1 MFRTEIEPQD
11 SSIKIDYQSKI
22 LTLGSCFSDS
32 IGQRLTEAKFQSEV
46 NPFGTIFNPLSIFE
60 LMELSLE
67 RSEILD
73 AAILKRDGYYLNYK
87 FHSSFRAKTKDTLHK
102 RMEEA
107 LTKVAQQLKEANF
120 IFITLGTAWVYEQN
134 KSHMLVANC
143 HKTPQKEF
151 TRRLLSVE
159 EIVPAFFALKEVIN
173 QFNPEVQFIFT
184 VSPVRHTRDTL
195 KLNSVSKSVLRS
207 AAYYMEDM
215 APDVHYFPAYE
226 IMMDDLRDYRFYE
239 KDLIHP
245 NEQAI
250 DYIWEQFV
258 QTYLDK
264 RDQTTLEKWNKLQM
278 ALNHK
283 PFNPKSGGHQKFL
296 SKTLDQLKQLGKE
309 LPLDKEIENFKKQL
323 K

>member
-1 MFRTEIEPQD
+1 MFRTEIEPLYNPV
-11 SSIKIDYQSKI
+11 KISYKSKI

-107 LTKVAQQLKEANF
+107 LTKVAQQLKEADF
-120 IFITLGTAWVYEQN
+120 IFITLGTSWVYEQN

-151 TRRLLSVE
+151 SRRLLAVE
-159 EIVPAFFALKEVIN
+159 EVVPAFFNLKEIISQHN
-173 QFNPEVQFIFT
+173 PKAQFVFT

-195 KLNSVSKSVLRS
+195 KLNSVSKSVLRT
-207 AAYYMEDM
+207 ACHYMEDM

-250 DYIWEQFV
+250 DYIWEQFI
-258 QTYLDK
+258 QSYLNSE
-264 RDQTTLEKWNKLQM
+264 DQTTLEKWNKLRM

-296 SKTLDQLKQLGKE
+296 KNTLSQLQELGKK
-309 LPLDKEIENFKKQL
+309 LPLKEEIANISKQL

>member
-1 MFRTEIEPQD
+1 
-11 SSIKIDYQSKI
+11 
-22 LTLGSCFSDS
+22 
-32 IGQRLTEAKFQSEV
+32 
-46 NPFGTIFNPLSIFE
+46 
-60 LMELSLE
+60 MELSLE

-73 AAILKRDGYYLNYK
+73 AAVLKRDGYYLNYK

-107 LTKVAQQLKEANF
+107 LTKVSQQLKEANF

-134 KSHMLVANC
+134 KTHMLVANC

-258 QTYLDK
+258 QTYLAK
-264 RDQTTLEKWNKLQM
+264 KDQATLEKWNKLQM

-309 LPLDKEIENFKKQL
+309 LPLDKEIENLNKQL

>member
-46 NPFGTIFNPLSIFE
+46 NPYGTIFNPLSIFE

-73 AAILKRDGYYLNYK
+73 AAVLKRDGYYFNYK

-134 KSHMLVANC
+134 KTHMLVANC

-195 KLNSVSKSVLRS
+195 KLNSVSKSVLRL

-264 RDQTTLEKWNKLQM
+264 KDQATLEKWNKLQM

-309 LPLDKEIENFKKQL
+309 LPLDKEIENLNKQL

>member
-46 NPFGTIFNPLSIFE
+46 NPYGTIFNPLSIFE

-67 RSEILD
+67 RSEVLD
-73 AAILKRDGYYLNYK
+73 AAVLKRDGYYLNYK

-250 DYIWEQFV
+250 DYIWEQFI
-258 QTYLDK
+258 QTYLAK
-264 RDQTTLEKWNKLQM
+264 KDQATLEKWNKLRM

-296 SKTLDQLKQLGKE
+296 SKTLDQLRQLGKE
-309 LPLDKEIENFKKQL
+309 LPLDKEIENLNKQL

>member
-67 RSEILD
+67 RSEVLE
-73 AAILKRDGYYLNYK
+73 AAVLKRDGYYLNYK

-134 KSHMLVANC
+134 KTHMLVANC

-195 KLNSVSKSVLRS
+195 KLNSVSKSVLRL

-258 QTYLDK
+258 QTYLAK
-264 RDQTTLEKWNKLQM
+264 KDQATLEKWNKLRM

-309 LPLDKEIENFKKQL
+309 LPLDKEIENLNKQL

>member
-1 MFRTEIEPQD
+1 MFRTEIEAQD
-11 SSIKIDYQSKI
+11 SSVKIDYQSKI

-32 IGQRLTEAKFQSEV
+32 IGQRLTEAKFDSEV

-60 LMELSLE
+60 LIELSLE

-102 RMEEA
+102 RMDEA
-107 LTKVAQQLKEANF
+107 LNKVALKLKGANF

-143 HKTPQKEF
+143 HKTPQIEF
-151 TRRLLSVE
+151 SRRLLAVE
-159 EIVPAFFALKEVIN
+159 EVVPAFFNLKEIIS
-173 QFNPEVQFIFT
+173 QHNPTAQFIFT

-195 KLNSVSKSVLRS
+195 KLNSVSKSVLRT
-207 AAYYMEDM
+207 ACHYMEDM

-264 RDQTTLEKWNKLQM
+264 KEQTTLEKWYKLQM

-309 LPLDKEIENFKKQL
+309 LPLDKEIENLNKQL

>member
-1 MFRTEIEPQD
+1 MFRTEIEAQESD
-11 SSIKIDYQSKI
+11 VRINYQSKI

-32 IGQRLTEAKFQSEV
+32 IGQRLADSKFKVEV
-46 NPFGTIFNPLSIFE
+46 NPFGTLFNPLSIFE

-73 AAILKRDGYYLNYK
+73 AATLKRDGYYLNYK

-107 LTKVAQQLKEANF
+107 LSQVAQQLREADV
-120 IFITLGTAWVYEQN
+120 IFITLGTAWVYQQL
-134 KSHMLVANC
+134 KTHMLVANC

-151 TRRLLSVE
+151 SRKLLAAE
-159 EIVPAFFALKEVIN
+159 EIVPAFFNLKEIIN
-173 QFNPEVQFIFT
+173 QHNPHVQFVLT

-207 AAYYMEDM
+207 ACHYMEDM

-250 DYIWEQFV
+250 DYIWEHFL
-258 QTYLDK
+258 QTYLEKGD
-264 RDQTTLEKWNKLQM
+264 RDLLEKWQKLRL
-278 ALNHK
+278 ALNHRA
-283 PFNPKSGGHQKFL
+283 FNPKSGSHQKFL
-296 SKTLDQLKQLGKE
+296 KITLEQLRELNDLLSLDQ
-309 LPLDKEIENFKKQL
+309 EIAQIEKQL

>member
-1 MFRTEIEPQD
+1 MFRTEIEPQK
-11 SSIKIDYQSKI
+11 SPLNISYQSKI

-32 IGQRLTEAKFQSEV
+32 IGKRLADAKFNVEV

-60 LMELSLE
+60 LMELSME

-73 AAILKRDGYYLNYK
+73 AATLKRDGYYLNYK

-107 LTKVAQQLKEANF
+107 LSRVSQMIQEADF
-120 IFITLGTAWVYEQN
+120 IFITLGTAWVYEQL
-134 KSHMLVANC
+134 KTLMLVANC

-151 TRRLLSVE
+151 NKKLLAAE
-159 EIVPAFFALKEVIN
+159 EIVPAFFNLKEIIN
-173 QFNPEVQFIFT
+173 QLNPKVQFVLT

-195 KLNSVSKSVLRS
+195 RLNSVSKAVLRS
-207 AAYYMEDM
+207 ACHYMDEM
-215 APDVHYFPAYE
+215 ASDVHYFPAYE

-250 DYIWEQFV
+250 DYIWNQFIE
-258 QTYLDK
+258 TYLPQQDK
-264 RDQTTLEKWNKLQM
+264 ELLEKWTKLQQ

-283 PFNPKSGGHQKFL
+283 AFNPKSGGHQKFL
-296 SKTLDQLKQLGKE
+296 RNTLDQLKELNGKIH
-309 LPLDKEIENFKKQL
+309 LDKEIAQIKKQL

>member
-1 MFRTEIEPQD
+1 MFRTEIEPQE
-11 SSIKIDYQSKI
+11 SPVKISYKSKI

-32 IGQRLTEAKFQSEV
+32 IGQRLTDAKFNTEV

-107 LTKVAQQLKEANF
+107 LSKVGQLIREADF
-120 IFITLGTAWVYEQN
+120 IFITLGTAWIYEQM
-134 KSHMLVANC
+134 KTHMLVANC

-151 TRRLLSVE
+151 NKKLLAAE
-159 EIVPAFFALKEVIN
+159 EIVPAFFNLKEIIN
-173 QFNPEVQFIFT
+173 QHNRKVQFVFT
-184 VSPVRHTRDTL
+184 VSPVRHTKDTL
-195 KLNSVSKSVLRS
+195 KLNSVSKAVLRS
-207 AAYYMEDM
+207 ACHYMEDM
-215 APDVHYFPAYE
+215 ASDVRYFPAYE
-226 IMMDDLRDYRFYE
+226 MMMDDLRDYRFYE

-250 DYIWEQFV
+250 DYIWDQFV
-258 QTYLDK
+258 QTYLGNEDK
-264 RDQTTLEKWNKLQM
+264 ELLEKWKKLSQ

-283 PFNPKSGGHQKFL
+283 AFNPKSGGHQKFL
-296 SKTLDQLKQLGKE
+296 RNTLDQLKDLNGHIS
-309 LPLDKEIENFKKQL
+309 LDKEIEQIKTQL

>member
-1 MFRTEIEPQD
+1 MFRTEIEPQK
-11 SSIKIDYQSKI
+11 SPVNISFKSKI

-32 IGQRLTEAKFQSEV
+32 IGERLEASKFNVEV

-73 AAILKRDGYYLNYK
+73 AATLKRDGYYLNYK

-107 LTKVAQQLKEANF
+107 LSKVGQLIREADF
-120 IFITLGTAWVYEQN
+120 IFITFGTAWVYEQM
-134 KSHMLVANC
+134 KTHMLVANC

-151 TRRLLSVE
+151 TKRLLTAE
-159 EIVPAFFALKEVIN
+159 EIVPAFFNLKEIIN
-173 QFNPEVQFIFT
+173 QKNPKAQFVLT
-184 VSPVRHTRDTL
+184 LSPVRHTRDTL
-195 KLNSVSKSVLRS
+195 KLNAVSKSVLRS
-207 AAYYMEDM
+207 TCHYMEDM
-215 APDVHYFPAYE
+215 ASDVHYFPAYE

-250 DYIWEQFV
+250 DYIWDQFV
-258 QTYLDK
+258 QTYLNK
-264 RDQTTLEKWNKLQM
+264 GDQGLLEKWNKLNQS
-278 ALNHK
+278 LNHK
-283 PFNPKSGGHQKFL
+283 AFNPKSGGHQKFL
-296 SKTLDQLKQLGKE
+296 QNTLTQLKE
-309 LPLDKEIENFKKQL
+309 LNGQIPLDKEIAQIKKQL